1 MIDLW
6 TSNFGKFN
14 LPNVNNDPVLWRY
27 SKSNTSWIPNEI
39 IGIDYSSMLFGLATL
54 TEYLGIDFFLTYNDF
69 FTSSSLSIG
78 QIDSEVKIKVY
89 PNPTSDNLN
98 IQLGKPYKNISITI
112 ESSLGQVVFNDTFSN
127 LKKIK
132 IPLKLNKGLYFLTL
146 NYSGVMETFK
156 VLLK

>member
-1 MIDLW
+1 
-6 TSNFGKFN
+6 
-14 LPNVNNDPVLWRY
+14 
-27 SKSNTSWIPNEI
+27 
-39 IGIDYSSMLFGLATL
+39 MLFGLATL

-69 FTSSSLSIG
+69 FTSSSLSIV
-78 QIDSEVKIKVY
+78 QIDSKVKIKVY